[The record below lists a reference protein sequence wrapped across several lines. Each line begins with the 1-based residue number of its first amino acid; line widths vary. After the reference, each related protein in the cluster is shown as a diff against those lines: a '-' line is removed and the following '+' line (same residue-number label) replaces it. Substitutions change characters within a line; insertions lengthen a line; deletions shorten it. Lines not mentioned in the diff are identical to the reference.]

1 MRYLIFTL
9 STDDESDEALTSIY
23 AVPAEHEVW
32 WRWLDAL
39 GALGALADDDE
50 PTAGLSSP
58 QMHASL
64 RRVLFT
70 RSAECAVCLS
80 QHEHFAAELACGHSF
95 HRPCIERWLRIAASC
110 PICRATVGTARGRA

>member
-1 MRYLIFTL
+1 MRYLLLTL
-9 STDDESDEALTSIY
+9 STDDELLTSIY
-23 AVPAEHEVW
+23 AVPAEHEAW

-39 GALGALADDDE
+39 GALGAPGALADDE